1 MHIMITINN
10 MFLPYRL
17 LNLFQRMVFRYT
29 VAPFFANFGLR
40 SSILR
45 PRGIEGIRRIHIGE
59 RVHVSDAVLLAA
71 VPYTEAE
78 SCILMIGDGCS
89 IGRNNHIY
97 ATSSIIFEPEVLTA
111 NNVYVSDNSHSY
123 QDIDC
128 PIMNQSIKQLAQVRI
143 GQGSWLGQNVCV
155 IGASIGKG
163 CIIGANSVVLSDVPD
178 YCVAVGSP
186 ARVIRRFEPKSAAW
200 VKVPPKVEP
209 SR

>member
-1 MHIMITINN
+1 MTAINKI
-10 MFLPYRL
+10 FLPYRL
-17 LNLFQRMVFRYT
+17 INFAHRIIFRCT
-29 VAPFFANFGLR
+29 VAPFFGSFGSK

-45 PRGIEGIRRIHIGE
+45 PRGIEGIERIHIGDG
-59 RVHVSDAVLLAA
+59 VYISDAALLAA
-71 VPYTEAE
+71 VMHTGNEN
-78 SCILMIGDGCS
+78 CILRIGDGCS
-89 IGRNNHIY
+89 IGRDNHIY
-97 ATSSIIFEPEVLTA
+97 ATSSIIFESEVLTA

-123 QDIDC
+123 LDVDI
-128 PIMNQSIKQLAQVRI
+128 PVKNQSIKQLSHVRI

-178 YCVAVGSP
+178 LCVAVGSP